1 MSWDPRSI
9 PSQAGKT
16 FVVTGGNAGIGYF
29 ISEQLAAAG
38 GHVIIACRSA
48 AKADA
53 AIAAIH
59 ARTPEAQLEHV
70 ALDLSSYASVR
81 SAAAALTGRRIDA
94 IIENAGSIMPSKKR
108 ETTVDGNEVMF
119 GTNHLGHFLL
129 TALLYPTLAAT
140 PGARVVTM
148 GSGATRLTTA
158 HRPPELVLLCA
169 VRGLRPV
176 QARDPVLRLRARPPA
191 ARRPR
196 IRHLARGASGQR
208 HRRPQPAPCR
218 RDESLGGWPPVRP
231 GLPLH
236 RRRKGPGGLVR
247 CSCGD
252 RSGCRRRPVLGPA
265 WWLQRPSRAAEARRI
280 QQQRGL
286 RGSPLDR
293 VGEARRAD
301 VRGLGARRGWP

>member
-70 ALDLSSYASVR
+70 ALGLSSHASVR
-81 SAAAALTGRRIDA
+81 SAAATLTGRRIDA

-148 GSGATRLTTA
+148 GSGATRLTKA
-158 HRPPELVLLCA
+158 HLTDLQSSSSFAPFAAYGQSKHATQSFGFELD
-169 VRGLRPV
+169 R
-176 QARDPVLRLRARPPA
+176 RLRA
-191 ARRPR
+191 
-196 IRHLARGASGQR
+196 ARGSVTSLVAHPGSGIDGLSP
-208 HRRPQPAPCR
+208 HRAGVTNPSA
-218 RDESLGGWPPVRP
+218 GGRLFARVFPFVGGGKDRAAWSAVRAATDPDAVGGQYWGPRGGFSGPPVRQKP
-231 GLPLH
+231 VASSSSAAFGAALWSASE
-236 RRRKGPGGLVR
+236 KLV
-247 CSCGD
+247 GQAF
-252 RSGCRRRPVLGPA
+252 GV
-265 WWLQRPSRAAEARRI
+265 
-280 QQQRGL
+280 
-286 RGSPLDR
+286 
-293 VGEARRAD
+293 
-301 VRGLGARRGWP
+301 